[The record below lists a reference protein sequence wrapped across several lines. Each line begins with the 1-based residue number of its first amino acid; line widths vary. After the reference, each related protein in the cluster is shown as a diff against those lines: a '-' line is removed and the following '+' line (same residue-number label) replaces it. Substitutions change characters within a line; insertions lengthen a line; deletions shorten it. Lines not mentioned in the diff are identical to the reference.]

1 MGKNTGYRKAS
12 TCESHRQHA
21 CLYSPTMSLTS
32 WSMSHAAARSG
43 YSLSCPLFS
52 IYWYFQ
58 HVCPTLAA
66 LSTLTE
72 AGLVVL
78 TRKSLFVCL
87 VSRGQAEE
95 CLFARSIE
103 STNRRG
109 WWGEVT
115 DGEALVSSPSSVC
128 AHLLVEIARPP
139 WPLLWL
145 QDKMSGVAPHD
156 LVLLVLWQPSRET
169 KASINI

>member
-1 MGKNTGYRKAS
+1 MGKITGCRTAS
-12 TCESHRQHA
+12 TYEIHCQHT
-21 CLYSPTMSLTS
+21 CLHFPTMSLTF

-43 YSLSCPLFS
+43 YSLSCPLLSSVHWHFR
-52 IYWYFQ
+52 

-66 LSTLTE
+66 LWSLAE
-72 AGLVVL
+72 EGLVVL

-87 VSRGQAEE
+87 ASRGQAVV

-109 WWGEVT
+109 WWGEVME
-115 DGEALVSSPSSVC
+115 GEALVRGLSSLC
-128 AHLLVEIARPP
+128 AHLEIARPP

-145 QDKMSGVAPHD
+145 QDKMSGVAPHY

-169 KASINI
+169 QAFTNI